1 MAEVINLLDEGK
13 DFIALAIE
21 KLDVESKGYKGDRY
35 GNAVHTYVANALR
48 SFIRQ
53 DVRFAEVFYKTK
65 RSFADCIKETM
76 KGCGSAISDIEVYRR
91 ATKFYFPNSE
101 VEFIMKITTEELP
114 DEEYLNKKSAGMK
127 PIENKNDNQT
137 AGELMS
143 SLLGND
149 KKKRG
154 KAAKP
159 KKEKKQEPE
168 VLQLS
173 LF

>member
-1 MAEVINLLDEGK
+1 MADIIDIAPKK
-13 DFIALAIE
+13 DFTELAVE
-21 KLDVESKGYKGDRY
+21 KLDAESKGYKGDRY

-53 DVRFAEVFYKTK
+53 DPRFAEVFYKTK
-65 RSFADCIKETM
+65 RTFADCIKETM

-101 VEFIMKITTEELP
+101 VEFIMKITTEAVPDDEYINKEAVILP
-114 DEEYLNKKSAGMK
+114 SKPKQSTPKKSEK
-127 PIENKNDNQT
+127 QKSE
-137 AGELMS
+137 
-143 SLLGND
+143 
-149 KKKRG
+149 
-154 KAAKP
+154 KP
-159 KKEKKQEPE
+159 KKEKKQKPEPE